1 MILQSLI
8 TLYDRRAR
16 LGADEDSGPAP
27 VGFEWKA
34 IPFVIVVDRNG
45 GFVSLQDTRR
55 VDGKKLVP
63 SSEMVPAGVKKT
75 SGIAANLLWDTA
87 EYVLG
92 VETEIKNKVAK
103 PERIR
108 EQHLAFRARLGE
120 LPESVRHD
128 EGLAAVLAFLDNTE
142 ARDQL
147 RALPDWETLRTSNP
161 LLSFRL
167 QHDSE
172 LVCQRETVRS
182 WWLAQVGGEEADGT
196 CLVTGEAAVIERLH
210 PAIKNVWGAQSSGA
224 NLVSFNLDAFASYGK
239 EQGANAPIGK
249 PAAAKYTTALNDL
262 LKDERHRIQVGDAST
277 VFWAEEVQHPI
288 ESAFAALFGV
298 KKKDDPT
305 QSIEYIKQVFDSV
318 RAGKLA
324 EHGKDSRF
332 HVLALAPN
340 AARLSV
346 RFWHTAT
353 VDELSP
359 RFQRH
364 LNDLDI
370 VRPKFELETP
380 NLFRL
385 LLSCALLRKAENVPP
400 NLGGEV
406 MQAVLAD
413 RPYPQTLFAAA
424 LRRCRAEQDVDYA
437 RAAIL
442 KACINRSKRSRPDGG
457 KELTVTLDPDNNTRA
472 YLLGQLFMILERI
485 QEEAMGDINRTIRD
499 TYWGAAQANPQRT
512 FPKLVDLALK
522 HLKKMRREKGGRAVN
537 LEKLL
542 TDRVAR
548 LGSHDPFPPSFR
560 HDELGTFIVGY
571 YHQRQSDTTYKTAG
585 SKES

>member
-1 MILQSLI
+1 MILQSLVA
-8 TLYDRRAR
+8 LYDRRAK
-16 LGADEDSGPAP
+16 LGADEGSGPAP

-34 IPFVIVVDRNG
+34 IPFVIVVDRDG
-45 GFVSLQDTRR
+45 GFVSLQDTRNNE
-55 VDGKKLVP
+55 GKKLIAR
-63 SSEMVPAGVKKT
+63 SEMVPAGVKKT

-92 VETEIKNKVAK
+92 VETEIKNKVSK

-108 EQHLAFRARLGE
+108 EQHATFRARLDE
-120 LPESVRHD
+120 LPESVRQD
-128 EGLAAVLAFLDNTE
+128 EGVAAVLAFLGKAE
-142 ARDQL
+142 ERDKL
-147 RALPDWETLRTSNP
+147 RALPDWETLRTTNP
-161 LLSFRL
+161 YLSFRL

-172 LVCQRETVRS
+172 LVCQRAAFRN

-210 PAIKNVWGAQSSGA
+210 PAIKNVWGAQSAGA
-224 NLVSFNLDAFASYGK
+224 NLVSFNLDAFESYGK
-239 EQGANAPIGK
+239 AQGANAPIGK

-277 VFWAEEVQHPI
+277 VFWAEEVEHPI

-305 QSIEYIKQVFDSV
+305 QSIEVIKRVFDSV
-318 RAGKLA
+318 RAGSLVA
-324 EHGKDSRF
+324 QAPSSRF
-332 HVLALAPN
+332 YVLALAPN

-353 VDELSP
+353 VAELSP

-364 LNDLDI
+364 LNDLEI
-370 VRPKFELETP
+370 VRTRFALETP
-380 NLFRL
+380 NLFQL
-385 LLSCALLRKAENVPP
+385 LLSCALLRKAENIPP

-424 LRRCRAEQDVDYA
+424 LRRCRAEQQVDYE

-442 KACINRSKRSRPDGG
+442 KACINRNKRSHLDGG
-457 KELTVTLDPDNNTRA
+457 KELTVALDPDNNTPA

-485 QEEAMGDINRTIRD
+485 QKESMGDINRSIRD

-512 FPKLVDLALK
+512 FPKLIELALK
-522 HLKKMRREKGGRAVN
+522 HLKKMRREAGGRAIN
-537 LEKLL
+537 LEKMLN
-542 TDRVAR
+542 DRVAR
-548 LGSHDPFPPSFR
+548 LGIANPFPPNLR
-560 HDELGTFIVGY
+560 HDEQGTFIVGY
-571 YHQRQSDTTYKTAG
+571 YHQRESETTYKTAG
-585 SKES
+585 SKDA